1 MNRAR
6 HLPTVADEQPNRVA
20 TVLLSVPS
28 AHASTI
34 RDRNANACA
43 DFARRD
49 QRTSCS
55 RSSLVRTNEALGRP
69 VLAIDRVYSLSCEL
83 RAQDTRVE
91 LPTTRKCPVSSS
103 RPERTK

>member
-6 HLPTVADEQPNRVA
+6 HVPTVADEQPNRVA

-55 RSSLVRTNEALGRP
+55 RSSSVRTNDVFGRP
-69 VLAIDRVYSLSCEL
+69 VLAINRVYNLPYELSARDTSRGL
-83 RAQDTRVE
+83 RRAADGA
-91 LPTTRKCPVSSS
+91 
-103 RPERTK
+103 